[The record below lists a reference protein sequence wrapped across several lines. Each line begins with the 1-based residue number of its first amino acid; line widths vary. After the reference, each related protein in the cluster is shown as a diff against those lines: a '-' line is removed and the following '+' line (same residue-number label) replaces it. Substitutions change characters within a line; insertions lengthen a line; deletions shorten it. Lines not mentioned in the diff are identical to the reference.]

1 MTLDEFNNL
10 KKELID
16 EVIIFEQTER
26 KISILN
32 NLYLI
37 QFSDILEQE
46 RYLLYENDCLIKAI
60 AKKSDGDSL
69 EDIKK
74 FLDDKKLEFN
84 SIISSF
90 RMQCKLALE
99 TEQISS
105 KFKKEDLEKIE
116 DEIINYCNYY
126 HPFVNLLADEQ
137 QKSIYGTLIMLYRL
151 GNVSGFKNY
160 MKEIKPLLNV
170 VDIKENEFDEVS
182 KKYIETINK
191 LKLIHKEKNSAFPLT
206 KEEIFFKED
215 LLTREEMY
223 LREKNYQ
230 ARDINKAL
238 QEDFKLHF
246 SFNFSL

>member
-1 MTLDEFNNL
+1 MTLEEFNNL
-10 KKELID
+10 KNELIN
-16 EVIIFEQTER
+16 EVIKFEQTER
-26 KISILN
+26 KINILN

-46 RYLLYENDCLIKAI
+46 RYLLFENDCLIKAI
-60 AKKSDGDSL
+60 AKISDGNSL
-69 EDIKK
+69 EEVKE
-74 FLDDKKLEFN
+74 FLDNKKIEFN
-84 SIISSF
+84 SIIGSF
-90 RMQCKLALE
+90 RMQTKLALE

-105 KFKKEDLEKIE
+105 KFKKEDLEKVE
-116 DEIINYCNYY
+116 NEIIDYCNYY
-126 HPFVNLLADEQ
+126 HPFVNILSDEH
-137 QKSIYGTLIMLYRL
+137 QKSLYGTLIMLYRL

-160 MKEIKPLLNV
+160 MKEIKSFLNV

-191 LKLIHKEKNSAFPLT
+191 LKLIHEEKKNAFPLN
-206 KEEIFFKED
+206 KEEIFFKEE

-246 SFNFSL
+246 SFDFSL